1 MEAVPPTNSTPIS
14 MTVQPRHA
22 ADRYPGTFPAWYA
35 ASALSPTTCPR
46 ARVLATIRR
55 CNSLLPLW
63 HHAGGSHVP
72 AAKSMPVRI
81 HIGAIDDERALG
93 THEVHQMRGRD
104 VEHFVRPQCRT
115 NAENRK
121 PKTLAASSS
130 NNSWRRSKSGK
141 PSPSPVTRRFAISL
155 CAT

>member
-1 MEAVPPTNSTPIS
+1 MPPIGILGRSPRDTRPPRCRLQPAPGLVCWLLSGGVTRCCHFGTTREEALY
-14 MTVQPRHA
+14 Q
-22 ADRYPGTFPAWYA
+22 G
-35 ASALSPTTCPR
+35 
-46 ARVLATIRR
+46 
-55 CNSLLPLW
+55 
-63 HHAGGSHVP
+63 
-72 AAKSMPVRI
+72 AKSMPVRI

-104 VEHFVRPQCRT
+104 VEHFVRPQCRPS
-115 NAENRK
+115 AENRK

-141 PSPSPVTRRFAISL
+141 PSSSPVTRRFAISL